1 MKIARR
7 RKNREKE
14 TPGLRCVAGKCG
26 ERPQYM
32 CHDLTRPMKLGHRAV
47 HKEIETDGRLM
58 GARVAR

>member
-1 MKIARR
+1 
-7 RKNREKE
+7 
-14 TPGLRCVAGKCG
+14 
-26 ERPQYM
+26 M